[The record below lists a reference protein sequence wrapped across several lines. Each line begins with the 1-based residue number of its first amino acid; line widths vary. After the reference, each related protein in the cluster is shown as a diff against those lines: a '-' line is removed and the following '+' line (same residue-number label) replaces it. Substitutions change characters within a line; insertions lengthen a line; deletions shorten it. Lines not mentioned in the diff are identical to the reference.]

1 MSIRILLADDHKI
14 MREGLKALVDGMADI
29 EVAGLAANGR
39 QAVQMFAELRP
50 DIVVMDLNMPEMDGL
65 EATRQ
70 LLAVDPAAKVL
81 ILSMVID
88 RDCVLECLKFGV
100 KGYLIKDCAGEELQA
115 AIQALAAGESF
126 LCTKI
131 AQVVISDYVQRNK
144 EQTMVAETVLSRRE
158 QEILRM
164 IADGGSTKEIAFALD
179 CSVKTIEVHR
189 TNIMKKLDLHTIAEL
204 TKYALREGLTSIDD

>member
-14 MREGLKALVDGMADI
+14 MREGLKALLDGSPDI

-39 QAVQMFAELRP
+39 EAVQLFAELRP
-50 DIVVMDLNMPEMDGL
+50 DVVVMDLNMPEMDGI

-70 LLAVDPAAKVL
+70 LLAVDPGAKVL

-88 RDCVLECLKFGV
+88 RSCVLECLKAGA
-100 KGYLIKDCAGEELQA
+100 KGYLVKDCAAEELQN
-115 AIQALAAGESF
+115 AIHALAAGESF

-131 AQVVISDYVQRNK
+131 AQVVISDYIQRNN
-144 EQTMVAETVLSRRE
+144 EESAVTETVLSRRE

-164 IADGGSTKEIAFALD
+164 VSDGSNTKEIAFTLE
-179 CSVKTIEVHR
+179 CSVKTVEVHR
-189 TNIMKKLDLHTIAEL
+189 MNIMKKLNLYSVAEL
-204 TKYALREGLTSIDD
+204 TKYAVREGLTSIG

>member
-14 MREGLKALVDGMADI
+14 MREGLKALLDDAPDI
-29 EVAGLAANGR
+29 EIVGLAANGR
-39 QAVQMFAELRP
+39 EAVQRAAELRP
-50 DIVVMDLNMPEMDGL
+50 DVVVMDLNMPEMDGI

-70 LLAVDPAAKVL
+70 LLVADPAARVL

-88 RDCVLECLKFGV
+88 RDCVLECLKAGA
-100 KGYLIKDCAGEELQA
+100 KGYLVKDCAAEELQN
-115 AIQALAAGESF
+115 AIHALAAGESF

-131 AQVVISDYVQRNK
+131 AQVVISDYVHRSK
-144 EQTMVAETVLSRRE
+144 EEAVVTETVLSRRE

-164 IADGGSTKEIAFALD
+164 ISDGRNTKEIAFTFE

-189 TNIMKKLDLHTIAEL
+189 MNIMKKLDLYSVAEL
-204 TKYALREGLTSIDD
+204 TKYALREGLTSIGD

>member
-14 MREGLKALVDGMADI
+14 MREGLKALLDGSPDI

-39 QAVQMFAELRP
+39 EAVQFFSELRP
-50 DIVVMDLNMPEMDGL
+50 DVVVMDLNMPEMDGI

-70 LLAVDPAAKVL
+70 LLAVDPGAKVL

-88 RDCVLECLKFGV
+88 RSCVLECLKAGA
-100 KGYLIKDCAGEELQA
+100 KGYLVKDCAAEELQN
-115 AIQALAAGESF
+115 AIHALAAGESF

-131 AQVVISDYVQRNK
+131 AQVVISDYIQRNN
-144 EQTMVAETVLSRRE
+144 EESTVTETVLSRRE

-164 IADGGSTKEIAFALD
+164 VSDGSNTKEIAFTLE
-179 CSVKTIEVHR
+179 CSVKTVEVHR
-189 TNIMKKLDLHTIAEL
+189 MNIMKKLNLYSVAEL
-204 TKYALREGLTSIDD
+204 TKYAVREGLTSIG

>member
-14 MREGLKALVDGMADI
+14 MREGLKALLDDAPDI
-29 EVAGLAANGR
+29 EIVGLAANGR
-39 QAVQMFAELRP
+39 EAVQQAAELRP
-50 DIVVMDLNMPEMDGL
+50 DVVVMDLNMPEMDGI

-70 LLAVDPAAKVL
+70 LLVADPAARVL

-88 RDCVLECLKFGV
+88 RDCVLECLKAGA
-100 KGYLIKDCAGEELQA
+100 KGYLVKDCAAEELQN

-131 AQVVISDYVQRNK
+131 AQIVISDYAHRSK
-144 EQTMVAETVLSRRE
+144 EETVVTETVLSRRE

-164 IADGGSTKEIAFALD
+164 ISDGRNTKEIAFAFD

-189 TNIMKKLDLHTIAEL
+189 MNIMKKLDLYSVAEL
-204 TKYALREGLTSIDD
+204 TKYALREGLTSIGD

>member
-14 MREGLKALVDGMADI
+14 MREGLKALLDGSPDI

-39 QAVQMFAELRP
+39 EAVQLFAELRP
-50 DIVVMDLNMPEMDGL
+50 DVVVMDLNMPEMDGI

-70 LLAVDPAAKVL
+70 LLAVDPGAKVL

-88 RDCVLECLKFGV
+88 RSCVLECLKAGA
-100 KGYLIKDCAGEELQA
+100 KGYLVKDCAAEELQN
-115 AIQALAAGESF
+115 AIHALAAGESF

-131 AQVVISDYVQRNK
+131 AQVVISDYIQRNN
-144 EQTMVAETVLSRRE
+144 EESTVTETVLSRRE

-164 IADGGSTKEIAFALD
+164 VSDGSNTKEIAFTLE
-179 CSVKTIEVHR
+179 CSVKTVEVHR
-189 TNIMKKLDLHTIAEL
+189 MNIMKKLNLYSVAEL
-204 TKYALREGLTSIDD
+204 TKYAVREGLTSIG